1 MTTTTK
7 TNTAIEI
14 TTTDKMTTAANQVTL
29 GAMISMAGLVGV
41 WGVACMVSAIA
52 QSGGVIAMAR
62 SYMAAIGM

>member
-14 TTTDKMTTAANQVTL
+14 TTDKMTTAANQVTL

-52 QSGGVIAMAR
+52 QSGGIFQMAR

>member
-14 TTTDKMTTAANQVTL
+14 TATDKMTTAANQVTL
-29 GAMISMAGLVGV
+29 GAMISLSGLVGV

-52 QSGGVIAMAR
+52 QSGGILAMAR
-62 SYMAAIGM
+62 NYMSAIGM

>member
-29 GAMISMAGLVGV
+29 GAMISLSGLVGV
-41 WGVACMVSAIA
+41 WGVACLVSAVA
-52 QSGGVIAMAR
+52 QSGGIFAMAS
-62 SYMAAIGM
+62 SYMSAIGM

>member
-29 GAMISMAGLVGV
+29 GAMVSMAGMAGV

-52 QSGGVIAMAR
+52 QSGGIIEMAR
-62 SYMAAIGM
+62 SYMTAIGM

>member
-29 GAMISMAGLVGV
+29 GAMISLSGLVGV
-41 WGVACMVSAIA
+41 WGVACMVSALA
-52 QSGGVIAMAR
+52 QSGGILAMAR
-62 SYMAAIGM
+62 AYMNAIGM

>member
-1 MTTTTK
+1 MTTTTR

-29 GAMISMAGLVGV
+29 GALVSMAGLVGV
-41 WGVACMVSAIA
+41 WGVACMVSAVA
-52 QSGGVIAMAR
+52 QSGGIFEMAR

>member
-14 TTTDKMTTAANQVTL
+14 TATDKMTTAANQVTL
-29 GAMISMAGLVGV
+29 GAMISLSGLVGV

-52 QSGGVIAMAR
+52 QSGGIMEMAR
-62 SYMAAIGM
+62 NYMGAIGM

>member
-14 TTTDKMTTAANQVTL
+14 TATDKMTTATNQVTL
-29 GAMISMAGLVGV
+29 GAMISLSGLAGV

-52 QSGGVIAMAR
+52 QSGGIVSMA
-62 SYMAAIGM
+62 SAYMNAIGM

>member
-29 GAMISMAGLVGV
+29 GAMISLSGLVGV

-52 QSGGVIAMAR
+52 QSGGIATMA
-62 SYMAAIGM
+62 STYLTAIGM

>member
-1 MTTTTK
+1 MTTTTR

-29 GAMISMAGLVGV
+29 GALVSMAGLVGV

-52 QSGGVIAMAR
+52 QSGGIIGMAR

>member
-7 TNTAIEI
+7 TYTVIEI
-14 TTTDKMTTAANQVTL
+14 TTTDEMANVINEVNM
-29 GAMISMAGLVGV
+29 GALVSLAGLVGV

-52 QSGGVIAMAR
+52 QSGGIIEMAR

>member
-29 GAMISMAGLVGV
+29 GAMISLSGLVGV
-41 WGVACMVSAIA
+41 WGVACLVSAIA
-52 QSGGVIAMAR
+52 QSGGIFATA
-62 SYMAAIGM
+62 SNYMSAIGM